1 MINTHYKYFGPIAFY
16 KRAFGLALPIMIQM
30 FIQSLVSLIDN
41 FMVAGLGDL
50 KMSGVNVANQLIFVY
65 MTGLNILC
73 SAGGIF
79 MSQYNGIKDADGMQ
93 QSYRFKYI
101 SCLIFSVLFLTI
113 SISIPDLL
121 LGLLVNGN
129 SAKLEI
135 TAEGK
140 NYMSV
145 IIFTFIPMALSA
157 SISSSLR
164 ETGNVKIPM
173 YIAMISTL
181 VNTIGNYILIYGN
194 LGAPRLEVAGAAYAT
209 VIARTA
215 ELFMLFIY
223 AKKMKPFFYVKLKN
237 IFNIKIVLFSEI
249 LKKSALIFIADMSWV
264 ISETVATAVYNSRGG
279 TEVVSGMSAGWTIAE
294 LFFLIFP
301 AVGTSVG
308 VIVGGTLGRN
318 ALEEAKLQAR
328 WMKTGAA
335 VTGFFAGLCELA
347 AILLIPL
354 VFGRLT
360 PASQFVTRKL
370 LIFVALYMPVWT
382 YQNAQYAVARAGGDA
397 VMGAWVDTTVN
408 MLLFMPCMIV
418 LYIFTD
424 WDSPTIYGV
433 AKLTSIMKAVFAG
446 IQLKKERWVKNLT
459 VDFGGK

>member
-1 MINTHYKYFGPIAFY
+1 MTNTKYKYFGPIDFY
-16 KRAFGLALPIMIQM
+16 KRAFSLALPIMIQM

-65 MTGLNILC
+65 MTGLNVLC

-79 MSQYNGIKDADGMQ
+79 MSQYNGTKDSNGMQ

-101 SCLIFSVLFLTI
+101 SCMIFSALFLITTI
-113 SISIPDLL
+113 TIPDLL
-121 LGLLVNGN
+121 LGLLVKGN

-140 NYMSV
+140 NYMRV
-145 IIFTFIPMALSA
+145 IIFTFIPMALSS

-164 ETGNVKIPM
+164 ETGDVKVPM

-215 ELFMLFIY
+215 ELLMFFIY
-223 AKKMKPFFYVKLKN
+223 VKKMKPLFYVKLKN
-237 IFNIKIVLFSEI
+237 IFNIKIALFSEI
-249 LKKSALIFIADMSWV
+249 LRKSALIFIADMSWV
-264 ISETVATAVYNSRGG
+264 MSETVATAVYNSRGG

-347 AILLIPL
+347 AIFLIPI

-360 PASQFVTRKL
+360 PASQIVTRRL

-397 VMGAWVDTTVN
+397 VMSAWVDTTVN
-408 MLLFMPCMIV
+408 MLLFMPCIIL
-418 LYIFTD
+418 LYQCTD
-424 WDSPTIYGV
+424 WDSPMIYGV

-459 VDFGGK
+459 VDFNGK